1 MAIFG
6 WLTMKEAERYS
17 QAADRKKL
25 AGGAMRLLQQT
36 EKGT

>member
-17 QAADRKKL
+17 QAAERKKL
-25 AGGAMRLLQQT
+25 AGNAMSKLQRI